1 MKETN
6 KDTVGQYFY
15 QMDTHVFPLLGALAI
30 AMVVVVAVPTL
41 GGTTEG
47 ASESYNLTVD
57 DAVDIPD
64 QNASING
71 TQTTV
76 SSTVSVAPGLPVEAN
91 VSAPA
96 GDTVRVLLVDT
107 DGERYASAVV
117 NGSGSVTAP
126 TTGLNTGTYY
136 LTVQNGKTIEQAQEV
151 VISDLDVSL
160 SRTNLNESGTLSM
173 RVGVIPHENITFE
186 FVEIVVTDGES
197 KQVQPMPMLRHGLYE
212 TSMSTD
218 ELSSGEYTVYA
229 RLVTDCGENVGMS
242 NTMNV
247 TVSGNA

>member
-151 VISDLDVSL
+151 VISDLDEDDRISREAIESDHDL
-160 SRTNLNESGTLSM
+160 SFYAGAPLRTADGHCLGMVCVLDDRDRSFTSDDERALTWFAEQVMANVERRGT
-173 RVGVIPHENITFE
+173 N
-186 FVEIVVTDGES
+186 
-197 KQVQPMPMLRHGLYE
+197 
-212 TSMSTD
+212 
-218 ELSSGEYTVYA
+218 
-229 RLVTDCGENVGMS
+229 
-242 NTMNV
+242 
-247 TVSGNA
+247 